1 MSSLHSL
8 HRVAVAG
15 VAATEMARQLDT
27 TSAEIS
33 LRAALAALDDAGLG
47 PSDVDGVAA
56 RWPGPGGTVFQPG
69 SADWAEVF
77 GQPLR
82 WVCDTYPQGVP
93 GALDAAAAVA
103 AGLCEVAL
111 VFGGQAGVMGGAAVA
126 DYTRPDNEFI
136 ACWGSLTAAQFA
148 LVAQVYRHRFAPDPE
163 RVAAIAAAI
172 RNAGSANPDAV
183 MAGRGPYTAADVLA
197 SPMVAE
203 PFRLLD
209 LCLATE
215 GAAAMVV
222 TTAERAKDLRQPPV
236 AILGGGAEWH
246 RQQYVNPP
254 RYDEVW
260 GLGADA
266 AQRAFGQAELGPQ
279 DVDVFELYDINTY
292 EVVRQFEMLGLCIEG
307 EGADYLWDAGI
318 GIDGRHPLN
327 TDGGLLSYSHIG
339 WGGPTLKIVEA
350 VRQIRGTA
358 HPGQVPDAEIALVT
372 GAGSGA
378 QYHNTMI
385 LGRG

>member
-1 MSSLHSL
+1 MNGSHPL
-8 HRVAVAG
+8 HRVAIAG
-15 VAATEMARQLDT
+15 VAATEMARRLDT

-33 LRAALAALDDAGLG
+33 LRAALAALDDAGLTVA
-47 PSDVDGVAA
+47 DVDGVAA

-77 GQPLR
+77 GCPLR

-93 GALDAAAAVA
+93 GALDAAAAIA
-103 AGLCEVAL
+103 AGLCEVAV
-111 VFGGQAGVMGGAAVA
+111 VFGGQAGVMGGSAVA

-172 RNAGSANPDAV
+172 RNAGSANPGAV
-183 MAGRGPYTAADVLA
+183 MTGRGPYTAADVLA

-215 GAAAMVV
+215 GAAAMVL
-222 TTAERAKDLRQPPV
+222 TTAERAQGLQQSPV
-236 AILGGGAEWH
+236 AILGGGSEWH

-266 AQRAFGQAELGPQ
+266 ARRAFELAQLGPQ

-292 EVVRQFEMLGLCIEG
+292 EVVRQFEMLGLCAEG
-307 EGADYLWDAGI
+307 EGVDYLGEVGI

-350 VRQIRGTA
+350 VRQLRGTA
-358 HPGQVPDAEIALVT
+358 GPGQVPNAEVALVT

-378 QYHNTMI
+378 QYHNVMV
-385 LGRG
+385 LGRS

>member
-1 MSSLHSL
+1 MSGTHPL
-8 HRVAVAG
+8 HRVAIVG

-33 LRAALAALDDAGLG
+33 LRAAMAALDDAGLTVA
-47 PSDVDGVAA
+47 DVDGVVA

-69 SADWAEVF
+69 SADWADVF

-103 AGLCEVAL
+103 AGLCETAL
-111 VFGGQAGVMGGAAVA
+111 VFGGQAGVMGGANVA

-148 LVAQVYRHRFAPDPE
+148 LVAQVYRHRFNPDPE

-172 RNAGSANPDAV
+172 RNAGSDNPVAV
-183 MAGRGPYTAADVLA
+183 MTGRGPYTAADVLA

-215 GAAAMVV
+215 GAAAMVI
-222 TTAERAKDLRQPPV
+222 TTAERARDLAQPPV
-236 AILGGGAEWH
+236 SILGGGAEWH

-266 AQRAFGQAELGPQ
+266 ARRAFDLAELGPH
-279 DVDVFELYDINTY
+279 DVNVFELYDINTY
-292 EVVRQFEMLGLCIEG
+292 EVIRQFEMLGLCAEG
-307 EGADYLWDAGI
+307 EGADYLSEAGT
-318 GIDGRHPLN
+318 GIHGRHPLN

-350 VRQIRGTA
+350 VKQLRGTA
-358 HPGQVPDAEIALVT
+358 GPGQVPHAETALVT
-372 GAGSGA
+372 GAGAGA
-378 QYHNTMI
+378 QYHNTLI
-385 LGRG
+385 LGRA

>member
-1 MSSLHSL
+1 MNGSHPL
-8 HRVAVAG
+8 HRVAIAG
-15 VAATEMARQLDT
+15 VVATEMARRLDT

-33 LRAALAALDDAGLG
+33 LRAALAALDDAGLTVA
-47 PSDVDGVAA
+47 DVDGVAA

-77 GQPLR
+77 GRPLR

-93 GALDAAAAVA
+93 GALDAAAAIA
-103 AGLCEVAL
+103 AGLCEVAV

-163 RVAAIAAAI
+163 QVAAIAAAI
-172 RNAGSANPDAV
+172 RNAGSSNPAAV
-183 MAGRGPYTAADVLA
+183 MTGRGPYTEADVLA
-197 SPMVAE
+197 SPMIAE

-215 GAAAMVV
+215 GAAAMVL
-222 TTAERAKDLRQPPV
+222 TTAERAKDLQQPPV
-236 AILGGGAEWH
+236 AILGGGSEWH

-266 AQRAFGQAELGPQ
+266 ARRAFELAQLGPQ

-292 EVVRQFEMLGLCIEG
+292 EVVRQFEMLGLCAEG
-307 EGADYLWDAGI
+307 EGADYLWEAGI
-318 GIDGRHPLN
+318 GVDGRHPLN

-350 VRQIRGTA
+350 VRQLRGTA
-358 HPGQVPDAEIALVT
+358 GPGQVPDAEVALVT
-372 GAGSGA
+372 GAGAGA
-378 QYHNTMI
+378 QYHNIMV